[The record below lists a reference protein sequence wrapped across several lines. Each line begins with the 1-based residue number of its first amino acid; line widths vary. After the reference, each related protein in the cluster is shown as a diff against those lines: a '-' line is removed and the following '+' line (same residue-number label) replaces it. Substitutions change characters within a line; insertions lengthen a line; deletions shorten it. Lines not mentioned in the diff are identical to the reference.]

1 MKNYNSNNA
10 QIVSTS
16 SAQFATV
23 SKVQNTVDK
32 FNAVICAIAA
42 FFSMVM
48 EEEVSP
54 RLTKCILN
62 TMMALCSLLIFG
74 GSSIFI
80 TIILAVWLGISVI
93 QCKQAG
99 ME

>member
-1 MKNYNSNNA
+1 MKNYNSSNA
-10 QIVSTS
+10 QIVSTTNT
-16 SAQFATV
+16 QFAAV
-23 SKVQNTVDK
+23 SKIQNTADK
-32 FNAVICAIAA
+32 FNAAIATIAA

-62 TMMALCSLLIFG
+62 TMISLTCLLIFG
-74 GSSIFI
+74 GHSILL
-80 TIILAVWLGISVI
+80 TIILTVWFGVSVI

-99 ME
+99 M

>member
-10 QIVSTS
+10 QTISTS
-16 SAQFATV
+16 SAQFAAA

-62 TMMALCSLLIFG
+62 TMMALSSLLLFG
-74 GSSIFI
+74 GQNII
-80 TIILAVWLGISVI
+80 LTIMLAVWFGISVI